1 MKPSTRKTLYLIGLL
16 IAVAAL
22 VALIVSIIIDNTR
35 LMNIALG
42 SNAILQV
49 ILWTILRGTKDSKKE
64 LTKEEQEKIQKE
76 NDDMT
81 VINMNIHN
89 M

>member
-16 IAVAAL
+16 IALAAL

-49 ILWTILRGTKDSKKE
+49 ILWTILRGTKGSKKE

-81 VINMNIHN
+81 VINMTMHN

>member
-42 SNAILQV
+42 SNALLQV
-49 ILWTILRGTKDSKKE
+49 ILWTILRGTKGSKKE

-81 VINMNIHN
+81 VINMTMHN

>member
-1 MKPSTRKTLYLIGLL
+1 MQ
-16 IAVAAL
+16 
-22 VALIVSIIIDNTR
+22 
-35 LMNIALG
+35 
-42 SNAILQV
+42 AILWV
-49 ILWTILRGTKDSKKE
+49 ILYGKKDAKKE

-81 VINMNIHN
+81 VINMNMHN

>member
-22 VALIVSIIIDNTR
+22 VALIASIIIDNTR

-49 ILWTILRGTKDSKKE
+49 ILWTILRGTKGSKKE

-76 NDDMT
+76 NDD
-81 VINMNIHN
+81 IYPL
-89 M
+89 

>member
-1 MKPSTRKTLYLIGLL
+1 MEPSTRKTLYLIGLL

-49 ILWTILRGTKDSKKE
+49 ILWIILRGTKGSTKE

-81 VINMNIHN
+81 VINMTMHN

>member
-1 MKPSTRKTLYLIGLL
+1 
-16 IAVAAL
+16 
-22 VALIVSIIIDNTR
+22 
-35 LMNIALG
+35 MNIALG

-49 ILWTILRGTKDSKKE
+49 ILWTILRGTKGSKKE

-81 VINMNIHN
+81 VINMTMHD

>member
-1 MKPSTRKTLYLIGLL
+1 MKPSTRKTLYLIGLF
-16 IAVAAL
+16 ISVAAL

-49 ILWTILRGTKDSKKE
+49 ILWAILRGTKGSKKE

-81 VINMNIHN
+81 VINMTMHD

>member
-49 ILWTILRGTKDSKKE
+49 ILWTILRGTKGSKKE

-81 VINMNIHN
+81 VINMTMHD

>member
-49 ILWTILRGTKDSKKE
+49 ILWTILRGTKGSKKE
-64 LTKEEQEKIQKE
+64 LTKEEQEKIQKV

-81 VINMNIHN
+81 VINMTMHN

>member
-22 VALIVSIIIDNTR
+22 AALIVSIIIDNTR

-49 ILWTILRGTKDSKKE
+49 ILWTILRGTKGSKKE

-76 NDDMT
+76 KDDMT
-81 VINMNIHN
+81 VINMTMHN

>member
-49 ILWTILRGTKDSKKE
+49 ILWTILRETKGSKKE

-81 VINMNIHN
+81 VINMTMHN

>member
-35 LMNIALG
+35 LMIIALG

-49 ILWTILRGTKDSKKE
+49 ILWTILRGTKGSKKE

-81 VINMNIHN
+81 VINMTMHN

>member
-49 ILWTILRGTKDSKKE
+49 ILWTILRGTKGSKKE

-81 VINMNIHN
+81 VINMTMHN

>member
-16 IAVAAL
+16 IAAAAL

-49 ILWTILRGTKDSKKE
+49 ILWIILRGTKGSKKE

-81 VINMNIHN
+81 VINMTMHN

>member
-35 LMNIALG
+35 LMHIALG

-81 VINMNIHN
+81 VINMTMHN

>member
-49 ILWTILRGTKDSKKE
+49 ILWTILRGTKGSKKE

-81 VINMNIHN
+81 VINMTMHNI
-89 M
+89 

>member
-35 LMNIALG
+35 LMHIAIG

-49 ILWTILRGTKDSKKE
+49 ILWTILRGTKGSKKE

-81 VINMNIHN
+81 VINMTMHN

>member
-49 ILWTILRGTKDSKKE
+49 ILWTILRGTKGSKKE

-81 VINMNIHN
+81 VINMTMHS

>member
-1 MKPSTRKTLYLIGLL
+1 MKPSTRKTLYLIGLI

-22 VALIVSIIIDNTR
+22 AALIVSIIIDNTR

-49 ILWTILRGTKDSKKE
+49 ILWTILRGTKGSKKE

-81 VINMNIHN
+81 VINMTMHN

>member
-1 MKPSTRKTLYLIGLL
+1 MKDSTRKTLYLIGLL

-22 VALIVSIIIDNTR
+22 AALTVSIVIDNTR
-35 LMNIALG
+35 LMHLALG
-42 SNAILQV
+42 SNALLQV

-64 LTKEEQEKIQKE
+64 LSKEEQEKIQKE

-81 VINMNIHN
+81 VIDMTMHS

>member
-49 ILWTILRGTKDSKKE
+49 ILWTILRGTKGSKKE
-64 LTKEEQEKIQKE
+64 LAKEEQEKIQKE
-76 NDDMT
+76 NDVMT
-81 VINMNIHN
+81 VINMTMHN

>member
-1 MKPSTRKTLYLIGLL
+1 MSGEQTLLYLIGLL

-22 VALIVSIIIDNTR
+22 AALIVSIIIDNTR
-35 LMNIALG
+35 LMHIALG
-42 SNAILQV
+42 SNALLQV